1 MLAAS
6 TQNTKLAILG
16 LLWCSSWPQLT
27 VAADSATVPSPQRQN
42 ELIFLLRN
50 DCGACH
56 GLHLTGGLGPSLR
69 PETLQDK
76 PAQALA
82 QVILKGRPGTP
93 MPGWERFMS
102 ENEARWLA
110 RTLLEGLPDEN

>member
-1 MLAAS
+1 MRLV
-6 TQNTKLAILG
+6 IVG
-16 LLWCSSWPQLT
+16 LLCCSAWVT
-27 VAADSATVPSPQRQN
+27 CAAESEIVTLPSGQRQS

-69 PETLQDK
+69 PETLNDK
-76 PAQALA
+76 PAEALA

-102 ENEARWLA
+102 DNEAHWLA
-110 RTLLEGLPDEN
+110 QSLLDGLPDEN